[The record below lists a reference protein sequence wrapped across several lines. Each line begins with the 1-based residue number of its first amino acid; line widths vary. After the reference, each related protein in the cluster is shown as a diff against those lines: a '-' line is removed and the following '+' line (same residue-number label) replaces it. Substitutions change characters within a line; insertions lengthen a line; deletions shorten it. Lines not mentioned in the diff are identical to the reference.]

1 MRNGTL
7 VLAALLTLFVLA
19 GSSSA
24 ADVGI
29 ELDKNM
35 SDGSPIK
42 PTYNST
48 IKIKAIVKAWNLDVQ
63 NATARVQLPEGL
75 VVQDY
80 YMSQGYYD
88 LETGTWEIGDIPAYE
103 ERSLTFICLLNRTG
117 SVTVN
122 ANVTAD
128 GDDNS
133 ANNNA
138 ELTFKVFGI
147 SDLEVNVTGNKETA
161 RIGDTVRIT
170 VKLKNR
176 GPHDANNIKIGNFL
190 SGGLVVQ
197 NFSYDAGYFDDITRE
212 WIFETLAAGEE
223 ATLTLDCLVNRTGEL
238 SDYVSVREVDE
249 GDVNVY
255 NNMAHASVAVK
266 GTDLDL
272 DLSVSKL
279 RAYQGDVVNVVCR
292 VRNNG
297 PETAQNARVNLQ
309 LPGNLQVQHVQL
321 DRGTYSNGVW
331 VIGDL
336 ADNEAAL
343 LNITA
348 RVVSAGN
355 FTVNAT
361 AVSLAIDDSNPVNN
375 DDTALVS
382 AAIPKKALKVR
393 IKNNSAVTIR
403 VLLYVNINDHGKIT
417 RKTYNFY
424 LKNGLSRDLS
434 LGYFQLGTSALFKQ
448 YTYNTNYRPR
458 TVSYENTY
466 NATSVITQ
474 RVNVS
479 GVKGRQKAP
488 VVRIATLLLD
498 ENGTSLQ

>member
-7 VLAALLTLFVLA
+7 LLAALLAVFILA
-19 GSSSA
+19 GSSAA
-24 ADVGI
+24 ADVGV
-29 ELDKNM
+29 ELDKNNT
-35 SDGSPIK
+35 K
-42 PTYNST
+42 PVYNST
-48 IKIKAIVKAWNLDVQ
+48 LRVKVIAKAGNQNVQ
-63 NATARVQLPEGL
+63 NAVATVRVPEGL
-75 VVQDY
+75 VLQDY
-80 YMSQGYYD
+80 YTGQGYYD

-103 ERSLTFICLLNRTG
+103 ERSLTLVCLLNRTG
-117 SVTVN
+117 DVTVM

-128 GDDNS
+128 GDENPS
-133 ANNNA
+133 NNDAQLKFRVN
-138 ELTFKVFGI
+138 GI
-147 SDLEVNVTGNKETA
+147 ADLELNITTSKQSA
-161 RIGDTVRIT
+161 RLGDTVT
-170 VKLKNR
+170 FNVKLKNR
-176 GPHDANNIKIGNFL
+176 GPHAANNIKIGNFL

-197 NFSYDAGYFDDITRE
+197 SYSCTSGYFDDMARE
-212 WIFETLAAGEE
+212 WLFETLDAGEE
-223 ATLTLDCLVNRTGEL
+223 ATLSLVCLVNRTGEL

-255 NNMAHASVAVK
+255 NNMARASVSVR

-272 DLSVSKL
+272 DLSVSKP

-297 PETAQNARVNLQ
+297 PEAAQNARVTLH
-309 LPGNLQVQHVQL
+309 LPGNLQVQNVQV
-321 DRGTYSNGVW
+321 DRGSYSNGVW

-336 ADNEAAL
+336 ADNETAL

-361 AVSLAIDDSNPVNN
+361 AVSPEIDDSNTVNN
-375 DDTALVS
+375 EDAALIS

-424 LKNGLSRDLS
+424 LKKGLSRELS
-434 LGYFQLGTSALFKQ
+434 LGYFQIGTTALFKQ
-448 YTYNTNYRPR
+448 YTYNTNYRSR

-466 NATSVITQ
+466 NSTGVRKQ
-474 RVNVS
+474 RVSVS
-479 GVKGRQKAP
+479 GVRGRQKAP
-488 VVRIATLLLD
+488 VVRISTLYFD
-498 ENGTSLQ
+498 ESGSTLT

>member
-1 MRNGTL
+1 
-7 VLAALLTLFVLA
+7 
-19 GSSSA
+19 
-24 ADVGI
+24 
-29 ELDKNM
+29 M
-35 SDGSPIK
+35 SK
-42 PTYNST
+42 P
-48 IKIKAIVKAWNLDVQ
+48 
-63 NATARVQLPEGL
+63 
-75 VVQDY
+75 
-80 YMSQGYYD
+80 
-88 LETGTWEIGDIPAYE
+88 
-103 ERSLTFICLLNRTG
+103 
-117 SVTVN
+117 
-122 ANVTAD
+122 
-128 GDDNS
+128 
-133 ANNNA
+133 
-138 ELTFKVFGI
+138 
-147 SDLEVNVTGNKETA
+147 
-161 RIGDTVRIT
+161 
-170 VKLKNR
+170 
-176 GPHDANNIKIGNFL
+176 
-190 SGGLVVQ
+190 
-197 NFSYDAGYFDDITRE
+197 
-212 WIFETLAAGEE
+212 
-223 ATLTLDCLVNRTGEL
+223 
-238 SDYVSVREVDE
+238 
-249 GDVNVY
+249 
-255 NNMAHASVAVK
+255 
-266 GTDLDL
+266 
-272 DLSVSKL
+272 

-292 VRNNG
+292 VKNNG
-297 PETAQNARVNLQ
+297 PEAAQNARVNLQ
-309 LPGNLQVQHVQL
+309 LPANLQVQNVQV

-361 AVSLAIDDSNPVNN
+361 AVSPAIDDSNPVNN

>member
-7 VLAALLTLFVLA
+7 LLAALLAVFILA
-19 GSSSA
+19 GSSAA
-24 ADVGI
+24 ADVGV
-29 ELDKNM
+29 ELDKNNT
-35 SDGSPIK
+35 K
-42 PTYNST
+42 PVYNST
-48 IKIKAIVKAWNLDVQ
+48 LRVKVIAKAGNQNVQ
-63 NATARVQLPEGL
+63 NAVATVKVPEGL
-75 VVQDY
+75 VLQDY
-80 YMSQGYYD
+80 YTGQGYYD

-103 ERSLTFICLLNRTG
+103 ERSLTLVCLLNTTG
-117 SVTVN
+117 NVTVK

-128 GDDNS
+128 GDENPS
-133 ANNNA
+133 NNNA
-138 ELTFKVFGI
+138 QLKFRVRGI
-147 SDLEVNVTGNKETA
+147 ADLELNVTSSKQSA
-161 RIGDTVRIT
+161 RLGDTVT
-170 VKLKNR
+170 FNVKLKNR
-176 GPHDANNIKIGNFL
+176 GPHAANNINIANFF
-190 SGGLVVQ
+190 SGGLAIQ
-197 NFSYDAGYFDDITRE
+197 SYSYTTGYFDDVARE
-212 WIFETLAAGEE
+212 WILETLDAGEE
-223 ATLTLDCLVNRTGEL
+223 ATLTVVCLVNRTGDL

-255 NNMAHASVAVK
+255 NNMARASVAVK

-272 DLSVSKL
+272 DLSVSKP
-279 RAYQGDVVNVVCR
+279 RAYQGDMVNVICR
-292 VRNNG
+292 VKNNG

-309 LPGNLQVQHVQL
+309 LPANLQVQNVQV

-336 ADNEAAL
+336 ADSETAL

-361 AVSLAIDDSNPVNN
+361 AVSPEIDDSNLVNN
-375 DDTALVS
+375 DDTVLMS

-424 LKNGLSRDLS
+424 LKKGLSRDLS
-434 LGYFQLGTSALFKQ
+434 LGYFQLGTTALFKQ
-448 YTYNTNYRPR
+448 YTYNTNYRSR
-458 TVSYENTY
+458 TISYENTY
-466 NATSVITQ
+466 NTTDIKTS
-474 RVNVS
+474 RVSVS

-488 VVRIATLLLD
+488 VVRINTLYFD
-498 ENGTSLQ
+498 ENGSTIT

>member
-223 ATLTLDCLVNRTGEL
+223 A
-238 SDYVSVREVDE
+238 
-249 GDVNVY
+249 
-255 NNMAHASVAVK
+255 K
-266 GTDLDL
+266 
-272 DLSVSKL
+272 SK
-279 RAYQGDVVNVVCR
+279 
-292 VRNNG
+292 
-297 PETAQNARVNLQ
+297 P
-309 LPGNLQVQHVQL
+309 
-321 DRGTYSNGVW
+321 
-331 VIGDL
+331 
-336 ADNEAAL
+336 
-343 LNITA
+343 
-348 RVVSAGN
+348 
-355 FTVNAT
+355 
-361 AVSLAIDDSNPVNN
+361 
-375 DDTALVS
+375 
-382 AAIPKKALKVR
+382 
-393 IKNNSAVTIR
+393 
-403 VLLYVNINDHGKIT
+403 
-417 RKTYNFY
+417 
-424 LKNGLSRDLS
+424 
-434 LGYFQLGTSALFKQ
+434 
-448 YTYNTNYRPR
+448 
-458 TVSYENTY
+458 
-466 NATSVITQ
+466 
-474 RVNVS
+474 
-479 GVKGRQKAP
+479 
-488 VVRIATLLLD
+488 
-498 ENGTSLQ
+498 

>member
-1 MRNGTL
+1 MLDFQCSYVTYEYNDPQGYIRQFVCTQSNVLKPLSVITVSKSPGGEKSMRNGTL

-212 WIFETLAAGEE
+212 WIFDTLAAGEE

-238 SDYVSVREVDE
+238 SDYVSVISIPFWSDF
-249 GDVNVY
+249 N
-255 NNMAHASVAVK
+255 HP
-266 GTDLDL
+266 
-272 DLSVSKL
+272 
-279 RAYQGDVVNVVCR
+279 QIVV
-292 VRNNG
+292 
-297 PETAQNARVNLQ
+297 
-309 LPGNLQVQHVQL
+309 
-321 DRGTYSNGVW
+321 
-331 VIGDL
+331 
-336 ADNEAAL
+336 
-343 LNITA
+343 
-348 RVVSAGN
+348 
-355 FTVNAT
+355 
-361 AVSLAIDDSNPVNN
+361 
-375 DDTALVS
+375 
-382 AAIPKKALKVR
+382 LKYP
-393 IKNNSAVTIR
+393 S
-403 VLLYVNINDHGKIT
+403 
-417 RKTYNFY
+417 
-424 LKNGLSRDLS
+424 
-434 LGYFQLGTSALFKQ
+434 
-448 YTYNTNYRPR
+448 
-458 TVSYENTY
+458 
-466 NATSVITQ
+466 
-474 RVNVS
+474 
-479 GVKGRQKAP
+479 
-488 VVRIATLLLD
+488 
-498 ENGTSLQ
+498 